1 MKHLQI
7 SAIGPVG
14 PDGRHITGDDVV
26 FSLQDKKIVNVDKS
40 IALHQAAE
48 SAQVRNLQ
56 SKYGVAKVHRYSRDE
71 LAKRAL
77 ADDDGKDDKDSGAY
91 LNDSFAEQCERLKLD
106 PDKMIVQQRAELQAR
121 GLNVRGL
128 DGGTDTSLVGVDY
141 NHEWYRELRLA
152 GTLLPQFS
160 RQMDIRPGYFSWTGP
175 VVGDSLWLK
184 QGPLTSNSFTVN
196 TAFNPTSTTITL
208 TPQKSM
214 AVIFVSGELTEDS
227 LAPIME
233 NLKTSM
239 IRGANVM
246 IENVLLNGDT
256 ATGTGNIN
264 SYAVTA
270 LGSLDPR
277 LMMNGLR
284 AMDYYSTV
292 GKSSGVFSGT
302 NGANG
307 ITTLDGI
314 TAGLQSLDKYADDPT
329 KILTIMPKRGE
340 FQTLRDT
347 KARPDTFSALLTAST
362 GRLQTVSGSK
372 INAVGNSLLTNS
384 SSAGVPDY
392 ASALSEGYPVNLD
405 SSGLYSGT
413 GNTRSGFV
421 QCRED
426 NIVWGWKRQFTFK
439 VIDLPLG
446 DQVAI
451 ACSMRFVFTQ
461 IIAGFG
467 VKTSFNY
474 SAA

>member
-1 MKHLQI
+1 MRQLQI

-14 PDGRHITGDDVV
+14 HDGKHITGDDVV
-26 FSLQDKKIVNVDKS
+26 FSLQDKKIINVDKS

-48 SAQVRNLQ
+48 AAQVRNVQ
-56 SKYGVAKVHRYSRDE
+56 SKYGVAKVKRYTRDE

-91 LNDSFAEQCERLKLD
+91 LNDTFAEQCERMGLD
-106 PDKMIVQQRAELQAR
+106 VQKTLTAQQSELQAR
-121 GLNVRGL
+121 GLNARGL
-128 DGGTDTSLVGVDY
+128 DGNTDTSLVGVDY

-152 GTLLPQFS
+152 GTLAPQFS
-160 RQMDIRPGYFSWTGP
+160 KQMDIRPGYASYSGP
-175 VVGDSLWLK
+175 VVGDALWLK
-184 QGPLTSNSFTVN
+184 QGPLTTNTFAVN
-196 TAFNPTSTTITL
+196 TAFNPTSTVITL

-246 IENVLLNGDT
+246 LEQVLVNGDT
-256 ATGTGNIN
+256 NTGTGNIN
-264 SYAVTA
+264 CYTQTA

-292 GKSSGVFSGT
+292 GKSSGTFSGT
-302 NGANG
+302 NGAGG
-307 ITTLDGI
+307 IVTLDGI
-314 TAGLQSLDKYADDPT
+314 TGGLQGLDKYADDPT
-329 KILTIMPKRGE
+329 KILTIINKRGE
-340 FQTLRDT
+340 FQCLRDV
-347 KARPDTFSALLTAST
+347 KARPDTYSALISADS
-362 GRLQTVSGSK
+362 GRLRTVSGSK
-372 INAVGNSLLTNS
+372 INAIGNSLSTNA

-392 ASALSEGYPVNLD
+392 TSALSEGYPVNQD
-405 SSGLYSGT
+405 TAGRYSGS
-413 GNTRSGFV
+413 GTRSGFV
-421 QCRED
+421 QVRED

-439 VIDLPLG
+439 VVDLPLG

-451 ACSMRFVFTQ
+451 ACSMRFVWTQ
-461 IIAGFG
+461 IITG
-467 VKTSFNY
+467 VGVAASYNY
-474 SAA
+474 AAS